1 MDIVQ
6 KQLNLKIKQLE
17 KNKIDMDSLKEDHK
31 AFIKNSKLILKQRFR
46 TEKRNVFIE
55 EIKKI
60 ALNSNDDKRRKSTDS
75 IKT

>member
-1 MDIVQ
+1 
-6 KQLNLKIKQLE
+6 
-17 KNKIDMDSLKEDHK
+17 MDSLKEDHK

-60 ALNSNDDKRRKSTDS
+60 ALNSNGDKRRKSTDS